1 MRPRS
6 AAALVSTVLSALLL
20 SACAPADPAAQA
32 PRSAVAD
39 PGPAA
44 VGDEPVLTAG
54 TVLVTTPKRAPA
66 VLDCGRYLPVLR
78 RVTGIDVEVR
88 AAESTG
94 QLCRYAL
101 PYNRGT
107 TTASVFFRAE
117 PPGTPSYRPTAAL
130 FGNSTYQ
137 VGGNAGKDC
146 GFSVAID
153 AAKRPHQHGSHL
165 TVLGTYEAVEK
176 PCTVAKA
183 ITEVL
188 FDQLDDI

>member
-1 MRPRS
+1 M
-6 AAALVSTVLSALLL
+6 LSVLLL

-44 VGDEPVLTAG
+44 VGEEPVLAAG
-54 TVLVTTPKRAPA
+54 PVMVTTPKRAPA
-66 VLDCGRYLPVLR
+66 ELDCGHYLPVLR
-78 RVTGIDVEVR
+78 RVTGIDVEVK
-88 AAESTG
+88 AAESTAT
-94 QLCRYAL
+94 LCRYTL

-117 PPGTPSYRPTAAL
+117 PPGTPSYRPTEAL
-130 FGNSTYQ
+130 FGNSTYR

-146 GFSVAID
+146 GYSVAID

-176 PCTVAKA
+176 PCAVARSL
-183 ITEVL
+183 TEVI
-188 FDQLDDI
+188 FGQLDDV